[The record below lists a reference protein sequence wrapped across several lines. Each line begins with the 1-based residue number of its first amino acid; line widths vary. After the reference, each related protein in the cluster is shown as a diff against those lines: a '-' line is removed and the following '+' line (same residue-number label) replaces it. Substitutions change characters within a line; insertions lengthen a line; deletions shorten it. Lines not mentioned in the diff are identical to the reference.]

1 MAGPH
6 RLSEIDDEARTAW
19 CSECETLVKIRISV
33 RNSGTK
39 VGYIER
45 RCRNAYLATEK
56 AKERPWRA
64 HKKDHCEECG
74 FVAVWRGQLH
84 VDHIDGN
91 NTNNNPE
98 NFRTLCANCHALKT
112 HRKGDA
118 VNRAFR
124 Q

>member
-19 CSECETLVKIRISV
+19 CSECETLVKLRKSQ
-33 RNSGTK
+33 RKN
-39 VGYIER
+39 GYIAY
-45 RCRNAYLATEK
+45 RCRNSHIATMQLAD
-56 AKERPWRA
+56 RPWKA

-91 NTNNNPE
+91 RQNNDPSNYQ
-98 NFRTLCANCHALKT
+98 TLCANCHALKT
-112 HRKGDA
+112 HRKGDSL
-118 VNRAFR
+118 NRAFR